1 MYREESQIFH
11 RGRSIRQ
18 EKSASPAVLKGSGPH
33 RLLPDTAWREKHQR
47 TWTKACQDTAD
58 SVVTRGNALL
68 DTTLPSGC
76 NLTTVNQSPCDN
88 FRLQPDHSEPV
99 SL

>member
-1 MYREESQIFH
+1 M
-11 RGRSIRQ
+11 
-18 EKSASPAVLKGSGPH
+18 AVLHLSMLQVVLQQLCSLPFQYFSDPH
-33 RLLPDTAWREKHQR
+33 LTAVLLPALISCCYNNHSNRRIVEQEIS
-47 TWTKACQDTAD
+47 
-58 SVVTRGNALL
+58 SVSTPFQLHR
-68 DTTLPSGC
+68 GC